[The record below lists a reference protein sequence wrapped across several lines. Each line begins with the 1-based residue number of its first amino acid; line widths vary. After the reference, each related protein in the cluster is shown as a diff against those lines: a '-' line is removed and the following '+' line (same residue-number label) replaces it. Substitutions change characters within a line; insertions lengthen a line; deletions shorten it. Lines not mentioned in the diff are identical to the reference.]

1 MMVGIGY
8 LLGGGFELREGVP
21 AIQGCLRGVKWT
33 LSVLRTAV
41 GNSSLFATWF
51 QRSSR
56 DGSARYVVIDTK
68 WIYCC
73 NIRRVINFIVKT
85 SDCGAKWETNNQVA
99 FNGIG
104 LVIGGDYF
112 SCVILS
118 EHFSSGALSL
128 ISCVSGTYDSVSFRL
143 CVVVVNVADIIRR
156 YDGCWQELCSSVR
169 YIYTYTHFAVIKTF
183 CE

>member
-33 LSVLRTAV
+33 LSVLRTAA

-73 NIRRVINFIVKT
+73 NIRRVINFIVTT
-85 SDCGAKWETNNQVA
+85 SDCGAKWETNNQVS
-99 FNGIG
+99 FNGLG

-118 EHFSSGALSL
+118 ERFSTSALPL
-128 ISCVSGTYDSVSFRL
+128 ISCVSGTHDSISFRL
-143 CVVVVNVADIIRR
+143 CVVVVSVADIVRR

-169 YIYTYTHFAVIKTF
+169 YMYFAVAKTF

>member
-1 MMVGIGY
+1 VMVGIGY

-51 QRSSR
+51 RRSSR
-56 DGSARYVVIDTK
+56 DGSARYVVIDT
-68 WIYCC
+68 IYCC
-73 NIRRVINFIVKT
+73 NIRCVINFIVTT

-99 FNGIG
+99 LNGIG
-104 LVIGGDYF
+104 LIIGGDYF

-118 EHFSSGALSL
+118 EHFSSGS
-128 ISCVSGTYDSVSFRL
+128 
-143 CVVVVNVADIIRR
+143 
-156 YDGCWQELCSSVR
+156 
-169 YIYTYTHFAVIKTF
+169 
-183 CE
+183 